1 MPDSQLGH
9 EKTLTGIIPALA
21 GANLIYGPGMLES
34 GITFDFAQ
42 LVLDNEF
49 IEMIKHTIRGFA
61 VDDESLAID
70 VIKAVGPSKDFL
82 GERHTLE
89 HMQIHSQPEF
99 LDRNRMEKWK
109 ALGAMDSY
117 AKAAEKTR
125 LILKNHKPQ
134 TLTEKVAADIRAII
148 AETEGEMGCLKAK
161 P

>member
-1 MPDSQLGH
+1 MGH

-49 IEMIKHTIRGFA
+49 IGMIKHAIRGFA
-61 VDDESLAID
+61 VDDESLAVD
-70 VIKAVGPSKDFL
+70 VIKAVGPSRDFL

-109 ALGAMDSY
+109 ASGAVDSY
-117 AKAAEKTR
+117 AKAVEKTR
-125 LILKNHKPQ
+125 YILQNHKPEPLPDGVLGEIQ
-134 TLTEKVAADIRAII
+134 AIITETEEELRVIRA
-148 AETEGEMGCLKAK
+148 K
-161 P
+161 PQN

>member
-1 MPDSQLGH
+1 
-9 EKTLTGIIPALA
+9 LA

-49 IEMIKHTIRGFA
+49 VGMIKHAVRGFA
-61 VDDESLAID
+61 VDDESLAVD

-109 ALGAMDSY
+109 ALGAVDSY
-117 AKAAEKTR
+117 TKAQEKTR
-125 LILKNHKPQ
+125 YILQNHKPAPLPDQ
-134 TLTEKVAADIRAII
+134 AVKEIQSIIR
-148 AETEGEMGCLKAK
+148 ETEEELGI
-161 P
+161 

>member
-1 MPDSQLGH
+1 MGH

-49 IEMIKHTIRGFA
+49 IGMIKHTIRGIT
-61 VDDESLAID
+61 VDDESLAVD

-82 GERHTLE
+82 GEKHTLK

-99 LDRNRMEKWK
+99 LDRNRKEKWK
-109 ALGAMDSY
+109 AMGAVDSY

-125 LILKNHKPQ
+125 YILQNHKPEP
-134 TLTEKVAADIRAII
+134 LPDKVIVDIQSII
-148 AETEGEMGCLKAK
+148 KETEDELAISKAK

>member
-1 MPDSQLGH
+1 MGH

-49 IEMIKHTIRGFA
+49 IGMIKHVIRGMA
-61 VDDESLAID
+61 VDDESLAVD

-89 HMQIHSQPEF
+89 HLQIHSQPEF
-99 LDRNRMEKWK
+99 LDRSRMEHWQ
-109 ALGAMDSY
+109 AMGSVDSY
-117 AKAAEKTR
+117 TKAAEKTR
-125 LILKNHKPQ
+125 YILQNHKPEP
-134 TLTEKVAADIRAII
+134 LPDKVMGEIQSIIR
-148 AETEGEMGCLKAK
+148 ETEAELRVSKEK
-161 P
+161 L

>member
-1 MPDSQLGH
+1 
-9 EKTLTGIIPALA
+9 LA

-49 IEMIKHTIRGFA
+49 VGMIKHAIRGLA
-61 VDDESLAID
+61 VDDESLAVD

-109 ALGAMDSY
+109 ALGAVDSY
-117 AKAAEKTR
+117 TKAQEKTR
-125 LILKNHKPQ
+125 YILQNHKPAP
-134 TLTEKVAADIRAII
+134 LPEEVAAEIQRII
-148 AETEGEMGCLKAK
+148 AEAEEELGVSKK
-161 P
+161 NYKNK

>member
-1 MPDSQLGH
+1 MGH

-49 IEMIKHTIRGFA
+49 IGMIKHTIRGIT
-61 VDDESLAID
+61 VDDESLAVD

-82 GERHTLE
+82 GEKHTLK

-109 ALGAMDSY
+109 AMGAVDSY
-117 AKAAEKTR
+117 QRALEKTR
-125 LILKNHKPQ
+125 YILQNHKPEP
-134 TLTEKVAADIRAII
+134 LPDKVIVDIQSII
-148 AETEGEMGCLKAK
+148 KETEDELGVES
-161 P
+161 

>member
-1 MPDSQLGH
+1 MGH
-9 EKTLTGIIPALA
+9 EKTLTGLIPALA

-49 IEMIKHTIRGFA
+49 VGMIKHAVRGFA
-61 VDDESLAID
+61 VDDESLAVD

-82 GERHTLE
+82 GERHTLD

-109 ALGAMDSY
+109 ALGAVDSY
-117 AKAAEKTR
+117 SKALEKTR
-125 LILKNHKPQ
+125 YILQNHRPAPLPDQAVKEIQ
-134 TLTEKVAADIRAII
+134 SIIR
-148 AETEGEMGCLKAK
+148 ETEEELGIKI
-161 P
+161 

>member
-1 MPDSQLGH
+1 MGH
-9 EKTLTGIIPALA
+9 EKTLTGLIPALA

-49 IEMIKHTIRGFA
+49 VGMIKHAVRGFA
-61 VDDESLAID
+61 VDDESLAVD

-82 GERHTLE
+82 GERHTLD

-109 ALGAMDSY
+109 ALGAVDSY
-117 AKAAEKTR
+117 SKALEKTR
-125 LILKNHKPQ
+125 YILQNHKPAPLPDQ
-134 TLTEKVAADIRAII
+134 AVKEIQSIIR
-148 AETEGEMGCLKAK
+148 ETEEELGIKI
-161 P
+161 

>member
-1 MPDSQLGH
+1 MPDSQMGH

-49 IEMIKHTIRGFA
+49 IAMIKHTVMGFA
-61 VDDESLAID
+61 VDDESLAVD
-70 VIKAVGPSKDFL
+70 VIKAVGPSRDFL

-109 ALGAMDSY
+109 ASGAVDSY

-125 LILKNHKPQ
+125 HILKNHKPEP
-134 TLTEKVAADIRAII
+134 LTDKVAADIQAII
-148 AETEGEMGCLKAK
+148 AETEAELGLGS
-161 P
+161 

>member
-1 MPDSQLGH
+1 M
-9 EKTLTGIIPALA
+9 A

-49 IEMIKHTIRGFA
+49 VGMIKHAVRGFA
-61 VDDESLAID
+61 VDDESLAVD

-82 GERHTLE
+82 GERHTLD

-109 ALGAMDSY
+109 ALGAVDSY
-117 AKAAEKTR
+117 SKALEKTR
-125 LILKNHKPQ
+125 YILQNHKPAP
-134 TLTEKVAADIRAII
+134 LPDGVAADIQRII
-148 AETEGEMGCLKAK
+148 AETEEDLGVSKK
-161 P
+161 YFKNK